1 MPVLVT
7 SAISHFTFL
16 YFPTL
21 SKYTV
26 FLLASYEGMLAIGFV
41 WGNVSYSI
49 FCTQKKWLLGA
60 EYINFRYNV
69 KTQVIF
75 FNYVAVSQLVN

>member
-26 FLLASYEGMLAIGFV
+26 FLLASYEGMLAIL
-41 WGNVSYSI
+41 YSVRKRNDYLERNI
-49 FCTQKKWLLGA
+49 LISAIMWKLKL
-60 EYINFRYNV
+60 
-69 KTQVIF
+69 F
-75 FNYVAVSQLVN
+75 FLITWQSRS